1 MTTNVAIRRTAIA
14 SAVAAALGMASVSA
28 TAQDEEA
35 SSSGGLEE
43 IVVTARYREENLQT
57 TPLAISAFSVADI
70 EQRQLVTVDDIGLAV
85 PNAFFRQSAS
95 NFGPTATIG
104 LRGMIQTDFS
114 YAFEPAVGI
123 YIDDVYHGTLTGASM
138 DLMDLER
145 LEVLRGPQGTLFGKN
160 SLGGAVRLI
169 TKKPQGNNTGS
180 IEATYGE
187 FDRVEFKGVADFAL
201 IPDKLFARVVG
212 TTRKR
217 EGWGKHLDFTCEMIR
232 RGTPEL
238 AGIGDGLGADGPDED
253 DLPDPVPVG
262 SIEDN
267 AFSFPQA
274 VDPRSGSCALGSLG
288 GEQSE
293 SARLALRY
301 LASDRLEL
309 NITTDYVS
317 QNDDP
322 PVETLLTR
330 RGGPPTAA
338 EVLYDN
344 GVVFPKYGIRFTA
357 DDRFLTGDPYSH
369 YGTYGDIV
377 NGKQFN
383 TDQLYEAWGAS
394 FTADYKITDRTRLK
408 FVTAYRTY
416 EADWINDSDL
426 TPFGFTQTDSVQEH
440 EQFQAEVQLTGS
452 AFADALEWTTG
463 LFWYDSDSRYYNTTQ
478 FEAFV
483 FTGQLQ
489 NFTTDDLFTS
499 RNVSAFVHVN
509 YKLTDRVSISA
520 GARYTDED
528 KTNDFRHFGQIV
540 VPNTLEFGDSRV
552 DYKVGVDFRATDALF
567 FYGQVATGFR
577 SPGVTPRIFTIGQLQ
592 PLPGEE
598 VVNYELGA
606 KLDLFDRKLRLNAAA
621 FYMDYDPRLLQVT
634 ATQCN
639 NADNPDPG
647 EPFFL
652 TPGQLCPAGTERAGQ
667 TGFSWFYFQ
676 SAPGTMEGFE
686 LEALA
691 FPIDRLQF
699 SYTLGYNKFEGDAP
713 EGDRAYRHKSA
724 LLQPEWNMSAGVQYG
739 IPVGNAGVLTPRLDW
754 YYQSH
759 RTNGPVNQPQRD
771 PEWIIPSYGI
781 YNARLTYDSNDSDW
795 QIALSVTNLTDKF
808 YWQQLQPAVNNAGT
822 APTAGRVG
830 TPGRPREWAITFK
843 KNF

>member
-14 SAVAAALGMASVSA
+14 SAVAAALGITSVPE
-28 TAQDEEA
+28 TAQEGEIV
-35 SSSGGLEE
+35 GGLEE

-57 TPLAISAFSVADI
+57 TPLAITAFSVADI

-95 NFGPTATIG
+95 NYGPTATIG
-104 LRGMIQTDFS
+104 LRGMIQNDFS

-138 DLMDLER
+138 DLVDLER

-187 FDRVEFKGVADFAL
+187 FDRVEFKGVGDFAV

-212 TTRKR
+212 VTRKR

-238 AGIGDGLGADGPDED
+238 AGIGDGLAADGPDAD
-253 DLPDPVPVG
+253 NLPDQVTPG
-262 SIEDN
+262 SPEDN

-274 VDPRSGSCALGSLG
+274 LDPRQGNCVLGSLG

-301 LASDRLEL
+301 LATDRLEV

-330 RGGPPTAA
+330 RGGAPTAA

-344 GVVFPKYGIRFTA
+344 GVVFPKYGIHFTT

-369 YGTYGDIV
+369 YGTFGDIV
-377 NGKQFN
+377 NGKQYN
-383 TDQLYEAWGAS
+383 TDQLYEAWSAS
-394 FTADYKITDRTRLK
+394 LTVDYKITDKTRLK
-408 FVTAYRTY
+408 FITAYRAY

-426 TPFGFTQTDSVQEH
+426 TPFGFTQTDSLQEH

-452 AFADALEWTTG
+452 ALGDALEWTTG

-489 NFTTDDLFTS
+489 NFISDDLFTS
-499 RNVSAFVHVN
+499 QNASAFVHVN
-509 YKLTDRVSISA
+509 YKLTDRVSVSA

-528 KTNDFRHFGQIV
+528 KTNDFRHYNQIV

-552 DYKVGVDFRATDALF
+552 DYKVGLDFRATDNLF

-699 SYTLGYNKFEGDAP
+699 SYSLGYNKFEGDAP
-713 EGDRAYRHKSA
+713 PGDRAFRHESA

-771 PEWIIPSYGI
+771 PEWIVPSYGI